1 MSWHR
6 AKATFTEKGQ
16 VLVMAAL
23 VMLVLMAAIG
33 LAIDLGRI
41 FVARAQLVRAVD
53 AAALAGTLELP
64 DVPAAQ
70 SKVYQY
76 MAENDPDADIDV
88 PASPQERQI
97 QVNGSKQVP
106 MFFIKIFGVES
117 VEVNATATAGFGVLA
132 VDTVLA
138 IDATG
143 SMGAYP
149 CNWHDNNPGCP
160 IYEAKNA
167 AKDFTDALLTDT
179 ISSSETLV
187 GAIAYRGC
195 YDPPRDYSDCIPTAT
210 MVTELS
216 NDKSL
221 LLDRIDDIEAV
232 GGTGTNN
239 CLGLLKAN
247 EVLFGPDYH
256 TVSNSLHIVVI
267 LSDGDNTYNASSYS
281 ASEGA
286 PPPECRPDYDPENSD
301 DHVDT
306 SCRSAQTR
314 ERQLDIKTKA
324 LVDTMQAN
332 GVEVYVVALDVC
344 GTNDVH
350 KYKSTPGY
358 CAGIGNT
365 NHDDTADRRLLKC
378 IASSTPGTNDHY
390 FEVETAEDLPNTFAT
405 IARLIGFRLIR

>member
-6 AKATFTEKGQ
+6 AKATFTERGQ
-16 VLVMAAL
+16 VLVMSAL

-41 FVARAQLVRAVD
+41 FVARAQLVRSLD

-64 DVPAAQ
+64 NVPAAQ
-70 SKVYQY
+70 AKVYQY
-76 MAENDPDADIDV
+76 MTANDPDAEVDV
-88 PASPQERQI
+88 PVSPQERQI
-97 QVNGSKQVP
+97 QVNGHKQVP

-117 VEVNATATAGFGVLA
+117 VEVNASARAGFGVLA

-143 SMGAYP
+143 SMGDSP
-149 CNWHDNNPGCP
+149 CNSHHNNSGCP

-167 AKDFTDALLTDT
+167 AMDFTDALLTDT

-195 YDPPRDYSDCIPTAT
+195 YDPPRDYSACVPTAT
-210 MVTELS
+210 MVTDLS

-221 LLDRIDDIEAV
+221 LMSRIGNIDSL

-247 EVLFGPDYH
+247 EVLFGPDHH
-256 TVSNSLHIVVI
+256 TVSNSLHIVVL

-281 ASEGA
+281 ASEGSPA
-286 PPPECRPDYDPENSD
+286 AQCLPDYDPAHSD
-301 DHVDT
+301 TYTDT
-306 SCRSAQTR
+306 SCRAAQTR
-314 ERQLDIKTKA
+314 ERQLDTKTKA
-324 LVDTMQAN
+324 LVDTMKAN
-332 GVEVYVVALDVC
+332 GVEVYVVGLGVC
-344 GTNDVH
+344 GTNNVH
-350 KYKSTPGY
+350 QYATTSY
-358 CAGIGNT
+358 CSGIGNT
-365 NHDDTADRRLLKC
+365 NDDNTADRRLLKC

-390 FEVETAEDLPNTFAT
+390 FEVQTASDLPDTFAK
-405 IARLIGFRLIR
+405 IARLIGFRLIQ